1 MSQKLIMVRIILL
14 WLFVALQAHAFFVTS
29 RNCHVVVPF
38 SSRLLEKPREWEGFN
53 PLAKTGGVKSQLL
66 MRKVHMQE
74 LTQDIMRNINDD
86 ASIQA
91 ILENAR
97 EFLLEPFESDN
108 AVLDP
113 DSIFEP
119 GMSRPEK
126 FVRYRSIMTKRIG
139 DAKNQSLK
147 KLLQSMMDSVVQF
160 E

>member
-1 MSQKLIMVRIILL
+1 
-14 WLFVALQAHAFFVTS
+14 
-29 RNCHVVVPF
+29 
-38 SSRLLEKPREWEGFN
+38 
-53 PLAKTGGVKSQLL
+53 

-86 ASIQA
+86 ASILA

-97 EFLLEPFESDN
+97 EFLLEPFESEN

-126 FVRYRSIMTKRIG
+126 FERYRSIMNKRID

-147 KLLQSMMDSVVQF
+147 KLLQSMMDYVVQF

>member
-1 MSQKLIMVRIILL
+1 MLRIILL
-14 WLFVALQAHAFFVTS
+14 GLFVALQAHAFFVTS
-29 RNCHVVVPF
+29 RNCHAGRNGHAVPF

-53 PLAKTGGVKSQLL
+53 PLAKTGAVKSQLL

-119 GMSRPEK
+119 GMSRAEK

-139 DAKNQSLK
+139 DAKNQGLK
-147 KLLQSMMDSVVQF
+147 KLLQSMMDYVVQF

>member
-1 MSQKLIMVRIILL
+1 MNMLRMILL
-14 WLFVALQAHAFFVTS
+14 GTLGALQAHAFVVT
-29 RNCHVVVPF
+29 RNCHAAHFP
-38 SSRLLEKPREWEGFN
+38 SRLLEKPPEWEGFN
-53 PLAKTGGVKSQLL
+53 PLAKTGGGVKAQLV

-86 ASIQA
+86 ESIHT

-97 EFLLEPFESDN
+97 EFLLEPFESEN

-126 FVRYRSIMTKRIG
+126 FVRYRSIMEKRIG

-147 KLLQSMMDSVVQF
+147 KLLQRMRDYVVQF